1 MLRLIETPTWS
12 TEIGRDEYVRL
23 TVDGNQAMF
32 LRTDEDDIYLV
43 MDDILTGCRPN
54 LEYREEIERIMG
66 WDDTVGWRFPFSSS
80 RRTLESLM
88 NWFIDDCRDF
98 GHITLDDIVLIGGSG
113 PILVDSL
120 VERKEFILKD
130 YTSNLYSG
138 MHSYHHSHG
147 VTMNT
152 PIKEMKPNAYRIGV
166 ELEIEATSSSNRDK
180 INKIRTNWFF
190 QESDSS
196 LGRNGIELVTI
207 PLLPKDAMSVDTWAP
222 LVDYLKPL
230 ASSYDCSSCG
240 LHIHIGRE
248 ALGKDE
254 TEKQA
259 TLGKLLFLYYE
270 HLKPMEWNTK
280 IYGRRSTYN
289 EQHFDC
295 KESNAVKV
303 LGMDLMSDKKIR
315 DKVDKG
321 LKETAER
328 TRYYDINVQNANT
341 IEFRKGKG
349 SICTERIIAIITYC
363 DLMIRYCRKRDWMG
377 MSASD
382 FLEYVRKNAA
392 KSSPIFRYLP
402 TMGEEA

>member
-1 MLRLIETPTWS
+1 MLRLIENPTWS

-32 LRTDEDDIYLV
+32 LRTNDDDIYLV
-43 MDDILTGCRPN
+43 MDSILTGCRPN
-54 LEYREEIERIMG
+54 LEYLEEIERIMG
-66 WDDTVGWRFPFSSS
+66 WYDTVGWRFPFTTSYRS
-80 RRTLESLM
+80 LESLM
-88 NWFIDDCRDF
+88 NWFIEDCRDF
-98 GHITLDDIVLIGGSG
+98 GHITLDDIVLIGGTG

-138 MHSYHHSHG
+138 MHSYHHSHS

-166 ELEIEATSSSNRDK
+166 ELEIEATSPSNRDK

-196 LGRNGIELVTI
+196 LGRQGIELVTI

-230 ASSYDCSSCG
+230 ARSYDCSSCG

-289 EQHFDC
+289 EQYFDC
-295 KESNAVKV
+295 KE
-303 LGMDLMSDKKIR
+303 
-315 DKVDKG
+315 
-321 LKETAER
+321 
-328 TRYYDINVQNANT
+328 
-341 IEFRKGKG
+341 
-349 SICTERIIAIITYC
+349 
-363 DLMIRYCRKRDWMG
+363 CR
-377 MSASD
+377 
-382 FLEYVRKNAA
+382 V
-392 KSSPIFRYLP
+392 
-402 TMGEEA
+402 EEES